1 MDKRQNALIQSTA
14 IFQITRVLSLCFN
27 CHYFL
32 IGTQK
37 LELVNSYGFKLDLS
51 LFAMVSSIISIAGI
65 LFSASWTTKPIQN
78 QTHVLVALLAF
89 LPLFLFRMLSW
100 LLIITC
106 LDLFSFIII
115 IGLLVLNWIV
125 LILTQDRLHS
135 EPLKQ
140 SLLSLVFPV
149 YELPTSNTDPTRGLK
164 FLFCLTLSGNIYLA
178 AMLATLFSLYSFE
191 IYNPWCSHSD
201 VKIKFPERIFGG
213 IMVIAGI
220 LCIAATVPS
229 AVCFAF
235 KHKGQVHCFP
245 LFMLFDISK
254 FLTVFFFFFLSYK
267 KLNSSIIALITS
279 ICLMGIIVFI
289 FESKLMLNET
299 KQCLELQPEG
309 QSLKLNQYCFQS
321 CNGDLNGQLN

>member
-1 MDKRQNALIQSTA
+1 M
-14 IFQITRVLSLCFN
+14 LSLCFN

-78 QTHVLVALLAF
+78 QTHVLVAFLAF

-178 AMLATLFSLYSFE
+178 AMLATGSERYGLRSALAKGALAGDM
-191 IYNPWCSHSD
+191 ND
-201 VKIKFPERIFGG
+201 VYVKTFNRMF
-213 IMVIAGI
+213 
-220 LCIAATVPS
+220 ATRE
-229 AVCFAF
+229 
-235 KHKGQVHCFP
+235 G
-245 LFMLFDISK
+245 ME
-254 FLTVFFFFFLSYK
+254 
-267 KLNSSIIALITS
+267 ALIHQTS
-279 ICLMGIIVFI
+279 SDPEF
-289 FESKLMLNET
+289 SA
-299 KQCLELQPEG
+299 ELQNAVREFEEKEG
-309 QSLKLNQYCFQS
+309 L
-321 CNGDLNGQLN
+321 DLGGK